1 MFHYLVQH
9 LNHLHH
15 YSRNVESDDLL
26 NDDLLNYDHENESG
40 EQCSP
45 IQSNENKH
53 CGDAKILQSE
63 NAEYLDENGKMAG
76 LGIVFQE
83 PRRVK

>member
-1 MFHYLVQH
+1 MFHCLVQH

-26 NDDLLNYDHENESG
+26 NDDLLNYDRENESG

-45 IQSNENKH
+45 IQPNENKH
-53 CGDAKILQSE
+53 CGDGKILKGE
-63 NAEYLDENGKMAG
+63 NAEYLDENGKTAG

>member
-9 LNHLHH
+9 LDHFHH
-15 YSRNVESDDLL
+15 YSQNVE
-26 NDDLLNYDHENESG
+26 NDDRLNYDRENESD
-40 EQCSP
+40 EQWSP
-45 IQSNENKH
+45 IQPNENKH
-53 CGDAKILQSE
+53 CGDAKILQGE
-63 NAEYLDENGKMAG
+63 NAEYLDGNGKTAG